1 MEKLTRK
8 YGLITA
14 ICMVVGTVIG
24 SGVFFKAQNV
34 LNATGGNMPL
44 GIAAWVITGVIM
56 IICSAQFS
64 VMATK
69 YEKVSGVVDYA
80 EATCGKGYAYYLA
93 WFMVNVYYPG
103 MTSVLAWVS
112 ARYFGVLFG
121 WSMVGPE
128 VLCLAGFFLIANYTL
143 NALSPKLA
151 GKFQV
156 SATIIKL
163 IPIVLMAIVGTIVG
177 LANGTLTNNFTHVVH
192 EAVGGIG
199 GGLFAAI
206 VATVFAYEGWI
217 VATSINAELKNP
229 KKNLPLA
236 LVIGSLIVVV
246 AYVLYYIGVAGGASN
261 ETLMGEGATTAFSN
275 IFGGV
280 GGTILNICIVIS
292 CLGTLNGLMVGAT
305 RGMYA
310 IAARNEGPRPKMFGQ
325 IDKAS
330 NMTTNSSVWG
340 LFVCA
345 AWLLYFYGANLAPNG
360 GWFGIFNFDSS
371 ELPIVT
377 IYAMYIPMFIM
388 WMIKEKDMTPF
399 KRFVLPILSIIA
411 CAFMVFA
418 AVWAHGVTPLQSAQ
432 KDDKFAFPVLFY
444 LIIFGVIMLAG
455 FLFSDTFKRILA
467 KFKKG
472 AKNLEAT
479 TDEADKAVAKNS
491 DEACKADV
499 AVAET
504 TSSQE

>member
-8 YGLITA
+8 YGLLTA
-14 ICMVVGTVIG
+14 ISMVVGTVIG

-34 LNATGGNMPL
+34 LTATGGNMPL
-44 GIAAWVITGVIM
+44 GIAAWAITGLLM
-56 IICSAQFS
+56 ILCSAQFA

-80 EATCGKGYAYYLA
+80 EATCGKGYGYYLA

-128 VLCLAGFFLIANYTL
+128 VLALAGFFLVASYAM

-156 SATIIKL
+156 SATVIKL
-163 IPIVLMAIVGTIVG
+163 IPIALMAIVGTIVG
-177 LANGTLTNNFTHVVH
+177 FANGTLTSNFTTVVG
-192 EAVGGIG
+192 EAVGGTASS
-199 GGLFAAI
+199 GLFAAV

-229 KKNLPLA
+229 KRNLPLA
-236 LVIGSLIVVV
+236 LVIGAFIVVI
-246 AYVLYYIGVAGGASN
+246 AYIMYYIGVAGGASN
-261 ETLMGEGATTAFSN
+261 AVLIAEGATTAFSN
-275 IFGGV
+275 IFGGI

-310 IAARNEGPRPKMFGQ
+310 IAARGEGPSPRMFRQ
-325 IDKAS
+325 IDKAT

-340 LFVCA
+340 LFVCG
-345 AWLLYFYGANLAPNG
+345 AWLLYFYGANLTDG
-360 GWFGIFNFDSS
+360 GWFGLFNFDSS

-377 IYAMYIPMFIM
+377 IYAMYIPMFIA
-388 WMIKEKDMTPF
+388 WMKKEKELGAF
-399 KRFVLPILSIIA
+399 KRFVLPILSLIA
-411 CAFMVFA
+411 CLFMVFA
-418 AVWAHGVTPLQSAQ
+418 AVYAHGITPFLAARENGTFS
-432 KDDKFAFPVLFY
+432 FPVLFY
-444 LIIFGVIMLAG
+444 LIIF
-455 FLFSDTFKRILA
+455 
-467 KFKKG
+467 
-472 AKNLEAT
+472 
-479 TDEADKAVAKNS
+479 AV
-491 DEACKADV
+491 
-499 AVAET
+499 
-504 TSSQE
+504 

>member
-1 MEKLTRK
+1 MFPIFKFEVKNMEKLTRK

-44 GIAAWVITGVIM
+44 GIAAWVITGLIM
-56 IICSAQFS
+56 IICSAQFA

-80 EATCGKGYAYYLA
+80 EATCGRTYAYYLA

-128 VLCLAGFFLIANYTL
+128 VLALSGFFLIASYTM

-156 SATIIKL
+156 SATFIKL
-163 IPIVLMAIVGTIVG
+163 IPLVLLAVVGTIVG
-177 LANGTLTNNFTHVVH
+177 TINGTLPQNFTEVVTTT
-192 EAVGGIG
+192 VGGTNQS
-199 GGLFAAI
+199 GLFAAI

-236 LVIGSLIVVV
+236 LIIGAFIVV
-246 AYVLYYIGVAGGASN
+246 AIYVLYYIGVAGGASN
-261 ETLMGEGATTAFSN
+261 AVLMEEGAPTAFTN
-275 IFGGV
+275 VFGNN
-280 GGTILNICIVIS
+280 GGAFLNICIVIS
-292 CLGTLNGLMVGAT
+292 CLGTLNGLMVGTT

-310 IAARNEGPRPKMFGQ
+310 IAARDQGPDPEFFSQ
-325 IDKAS
+325 IDKKS
-330 NMTTNSSVWG
+330 NMVTNSSIWGIFICAVW
-340 LFVCA
+340 LI
-345 AWLLYFYGANLAPNG
+345 YFYGANLTS
-360 GWFGIFNFDSS
+360 GWFGLFNFDSS

-377 IYAMYIPMFIM
+377 IYAFYIPMFII
-388 WMIKEKDMTPF
+388 WMKKEKDMGF
-399 KRFVLPILSIIA
+399 VKRFLLPIISIIA
-411 CAFMVFA
+411 CLFMVFA
-418 AVWAHGVTPLQSAQ
+418 AVYAHGITPFLAA
-432 KDDKFAFPVLFY
+432 KADGKFSFPVLFY
-444 LIIFGVIMLAG
+444 LIVFAVILLAG
-455 FLFSDTFKRILA
+455 ALLNR
-467 KFKKG
+467 KK
-472 AKNLEAT
+472 KAT
-479 TDEADKAVAKNS
+479 TE
-491 DEACKADV
+491 E
-499 AVAET
+499 
-504 TSSQE
+504 

>member
-1 MEKLTRK
+1 
-8 YGLITA
+8 
-14 ICMVVGTVIG
+14 MVVGTVIG

-34 LNATGGNMPL
+34 LTATGGSMSL
-44 GIAAWVITGVIM
+44 GIAAWIITGLLM
-56 IICSAQFS
+56 IICSAQFA

-80 EATCGKGYAYYLA
+80 EATCGKGYGYYLA

-112 ARYFGVLFG
+112 ARYLGVLFG
-121 WSMVGPE
+121 WDLTSAE
-128 VLCLAGFFLIANYTL
+128 VMTVAGFFLIASYTM

-151 GKFQV
+151 GKFQI

-163 IPIVLMAIVGTIVG
+163 IPITLMAIVGSVAG
-177 LANGTLTNNFTHVVH
+177 LVNGTLTTNFTTVVS
-192 EAVGGIG
+192 EAVGGSASS
-199 GGLFAAI
+199 GLFAAI

-236 LVIGSLIVVV
+236 LVIGSLIVVA
-246 AYVLYYIGVAGGASN
+246 AYVLYFIGVAGGASN
-261 ETLMGEGATTAFSN
+261 AVLISEGATTAFIN

-280 GGTILNICIVIS
+280 GGTLLNICIIVS

-310 IAARNEGPRPKMFGQ
+310 IAARNDGPRPKTFAQ
-325 IDKAS
+325 IDKAT

-345 AWLLYFYGANLAPNG
+345 LWLVYFYGANLTS
-360 GWFGIFNFDSS
+360 GWFGLFNFDSS

-377 IYAMYIPMFIM
+377 IYGMYIPMFIA
-388 WMIKEKDMTPF
+388 WMIKEKDMGVF
-399 KRFVLPILSIIA
+399 KRFILPSVALVA
-411 CAFMVFA
+411 CVFMVFA
-418 AVWAHGVTPLQSAQ
+418 AVYAHGITPYLAAKANGTFS
-432 KDDKFAFPVLFY
+432 FPVLFY
-444 LIIFGVIMLAG
+444 LIVFAVIILLGAIF
-455 FLFSDTFKRILA
+455 R
-467 KFKKG
+467 
-472 AKNLEAT
+472 NLK
-479 TDEADKAVAKNS
+479 DKVKT
-491 DEACKADV
+491 E
-499 AVAET
+499 E
-504 TSSQE
+504 

>member
-1 MEKLTRK
+1 MEKLSRR
-8 YGLITA
+8 YGLPTA

-34 LNATGGNMPL
+34 LAATGGDMPL
-44 GIAAWVITGVIM
+44 GIIAWVITGFLM
-56 IICSAQFS
+56 IICSAQFA

-93 WFMVNVYYPG
+93 WFMVNIYYPG

-121 WSMVGPE
+121 WNLAGPE
-128 VLCLAGFFLIANYTL
+128 VLALSGFFLIASYTL
-143 NALSPKLA
+143 NAFSPKLA

-156 SATIIKL
+156 SATVIKL
-163 IPIVLMAIVGTIVG
+163 IPIFLMAIVGTIVG
-177 LANGTLTNNFTHVVH
+177 LSNGTLTGNFTTVVS
-192 EAVGGIG
+192 EAVGGTS

-217 VATSINAELKNP
+217 VATSINAELKDP

-236 LVIGSLIVVV
+236 LVIGSFIVVI

-261 ETLMGEGATTAFSN
+261 AVLIEKGATTAFSN
-275 IFGGV
+275 IFGSV
-280 GGTILNICIVIS
+280 GGTFLNICIVVS

-310 IAARNEGPRPKMFGQ
+310 IASREEGPNPEMFKQ
-325 IDKAS
+325 IDK
-330 NMTTNSSVWG
+330 TTNMVSNSSIWG

-345 AWLLYFYGANLAPNG
+345 AWLLYFYGANLTDG
-360 GWFGIFNFDSS
+360 GWFGYFNFDSS

-377 IYAMYIPMFIM
+377 IYGMYIPIFIM
-388 WMIKEKDMTPF
+388 WMKKEKDLGVV
-399 KRFVLPILSIIA
+399 KRFVLPIASLIA

-418 AVWAHGVTPLQSAQ
+418 AVYAHGITPFQAAKANGTFS
-432 KDDKFAFPVLFY
+432 FPVLFY
-444 LIIFGVIMLAG
+444 FILYVVVMVIG
-455 FLFSDTFKRILA
+455 FFVRKP
-467 KFKKG
+467 KKT
-472 AKNLEAT
+472 E
-479 TDEADKAVAKNS
+479 E
-491 DEACKADV
+491 
-499 AVAET
+499 
-504 TSSQE
+504 